1 MINKI
6 KNDKLWITEVGKM
19 TNKLEIPDYS
29 LEELLKE
36 KPYVDEN
43 KCYWEDIEPVGSE
56 IIE

>member
-1 MINKI
+1 
-6 KNDKLWITEVGKM
+6 M
-19 TNKLEIPDYS
+19 TDKLEIPDYS

-43 KCYWEDIEPVGSE
+43 KCYWEDIEPVGAE